1 MGHFALWP
9 NRTNYQRFREMMDDG
24 SKYPPEFD
32 QWEKTAQ
39 CQIADAKEQGIIIK
53 PVPFDPDKFVAFCR
67 EHGLACEGEARAQYV
82 VAIGTANEMN

>member
-9 NRTNYQRFREMMDDG
+9 SRANYQRFREMMDDG

-39 CQIADAKEQGIIIK
+39 RQIADAKKHGIIIK

-67 EHGLACEGEARAQYV
+67 EHGLACGGEARAQYV
-82 VAIGTANEMN
+82 VAVGTANEMN